1 MKNYI
6 YDGSF
11 DGLLTSIHTAFY
23 NRENPYDILA
33 KDKME
38 ENFLRKNIYIQTN
51 AEKARKVYEALENK
65 ISRESL
71 RRVFYCYLSELP
83 KHGILILKYLRL
95 GFKLGPNIDL
105 NLANDIVREVDNISK
120 KVSRERHRFLGL
132 IRFKEIE
139 NHILYSTIEPDH
151 NIIGL
156 VAPHFANRMKNEHW
170 VIHDVK
176 RGIGVFYNKKEWVI
190 KEIEIKNPLILRE
203 DEEDY
208 QDLWKTYFNAIAIEN
223 KTNLKLQKSNMP
235 MKYWKHLVEK
245 EIL

>member
-11 DGLLTSIHTAFY
+11 EGLLTSIHTAFY
-23 NRENPYDILA
+23 NRENPWDIVA
-33 KDKME
+33 KAAME
-38 ENFLRKNIYIQTN
+38 SNFLRENIYIQTDS
-51 AEKARKVYEALENK
+51 EKASKVYEAIENK
-65 ISRESL
+65 ISKESL

-83 KHGILILKYLRL
+83 KNGIMILKYLRL
-95 GFKLGPNIDL
+95 AFKLGPNIDL
-105 NLANDIVREVDNISK
+105 NLTNDIVSQVDNISR

-139 NHILYSTIEPDH
+139 NGILYSTIEPDH
-151 NIIGL
+151 NIVGL
-156 VAPHFANRMKNEHW
+156 VASHFANRLKNQHW

-176 RGIGVFYNKKEWVI
+176 RGIGVFYNKEEWVI
-190 KEIEIKNPLILRE
+190 KEIEIKDPLILRE
-203 DEEDY
+203 EEEDY
-208 QDLWKTYFNAIAIEN
+208 QDLWKTYFKAIAIEN

-245 EIL
+245 